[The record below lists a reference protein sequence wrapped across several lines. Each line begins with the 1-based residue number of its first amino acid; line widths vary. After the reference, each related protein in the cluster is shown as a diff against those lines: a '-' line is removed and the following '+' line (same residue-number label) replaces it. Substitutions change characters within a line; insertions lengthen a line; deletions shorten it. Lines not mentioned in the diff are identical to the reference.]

1 MTSTIIGAT
10 SMEQLATDIGS
21 IDVTITPELS
31 ERIDAIHQVHT
42 NPCP

>member
-10 SMEQLATDIGS
+10 SMEQLEADIAAV
-21 IDVTITPELS
+21 DVTITPELE
-31 ERIDAIHQVHT
+31 ERIDAIHLVHT

>member
-10 SMEQLATDIGS
+10 SMEQLKTDIGS
-21 IDVTITPELS
+21 VDVAMTPEL
-31 ERIDAIHQVHT
+31 EAKIDAIHLRHT